1 MERSRR
7 YHCETGGAGE
17 QKKQQEKP
25 SGKPLFLVIG
35 ESAAGKDTVVNLLC
49 TRYGYTKV
57 VSSTTRPRR
66 SSETGQ
72 EHTFLTPAEFDA
84 VRDKLAAYTV
94 FDGYEY
100 GVTEPEIGNRT
111 FYTVDYR
118 GLCYLKGHYNQRPLK
133 VIYLTAPEE
142 IRRSRMLGRG
152 QTPGEVQRRL
162 LFDREAFPQEKMIAE
177 ADLVLED
184 LDLEQTVS
192 RVKKFVDDEN

>member
-1 MERSRR
+1 MKRSRKYDR
-7 YHCETGGAGE
+7 ETGGTAE
-17 QKKQQEKP
+17 RKKQG
-25 SGKPLFLVIG
+25 GKPLFLVIG

-66 SSETGQ
+66 SSETGR

-118 GLCYLKGHYNQRPLK
+118 GLCYLKEHYHARPVK
-133 VIYLTAPEE
+133 IIYLTAPEE
-142 IRRSRMLGRG
+142 IRRGRMLGRG
-152 QTPGEVQRRL
+152 QTPAEVQRRI
-162 LFDREAFPQEKMIAE
+162 LFDREAFPKEKIAAE
-177 ADLVLED
+177 AGLVLED

-192 RVKKFVDDEN
+192 RVKEFLDGFI